1 MHLRRGA
8 VTHASAGELL
18 LDFEYF
24 VRHRTHMESSWSG
37 KVDQRGQLARG
48 VHRVEMIPVDAC
60 LSHQPR
66 ISLLPF
72 GFGHSFALRRFAG
85 RAFGHRRAPFGVC
98 RLAVRWFWSNAVAQ
112 CYLFTGINS
121 VRDSPWGSAYARSA
135 NESTDGSATEIA
147 PCRLSLVVGVEF
159 PKYRFDGVR
168 VGPCFFV
175 EDEFFVRSPDHHS
188 VLTAIPLY
196 PRRASSSLTNLQ
208 SSAASGAAPST
219 VTVTIPSSK
228 DTSTSRQSRSPQFT
242 VPPISDRFSTASARI
257 SSTAAWSAM
266 ASSLVIFRKTS
277 CVWFAASS
285 GFGRRRRLRRCAQV
299 AILDRVIEC
308 LPVRTGG

>member
-37 KVDQRGQLARG
+37 KV
-48 VHRVEMIPVDAC
+48 EMIPVDAC

-72 GFGHSFALRRFAG
+72 GFGHSFALRRFAS
-85 RAFGHRRAPFGVC
+85 RAFGHRRASFGVC

-112 CYLFTGINS
+112 YYLFTGINS

-159 PKYRFDGVR
+159 PENRFDSVR
-168 VGPCFFV
+168 VAPCFFV
-175 EDEFFVRSPDHHS
+175 EPGLDEFLLGIPD
-188 VLTAIPLY
+188 
-196 PRRASSSLTNLQ
+196 RN
-208 SSAASGAAPST
+208 SA
-219 VTVTIPSSK
+219 
-228 DTSTSRQSRSPQFT
+228 
-242 VPPISDRFSTASARI
+242 
-257 SSTAAWSAM
+257 
-266 ASSLVIFRKTS
+266 
-277 CVWFAASS
+277 
-285 GFGRRRRLRRCAQV
+285 
-299 AILDRVIEC
+299 
-308 LPVRTGG
+308 